1 MARTG
6 KTTTRYADA
15 ASIVEALRSH
25 LHWQQDRWLF
35 IPNLRMGTG
44 FGGLYNHTVEQSL
57 DAWAMA
63 LWPSLRFAKIAYEV
77 KVSRHDFFR
86 ELEHPAKRL
95 AALSV
100 SNRFYFAVPSG
111 LVSLAEVPKETGLI
125 YLSDL
130 SVRECNVIKEAP
142 WRDGP
147 APSWTFIASVARRLQ
162 KVQDPGVLAMDVA
175 DGLRG

>member
-1 MARTG
+1 MRQG

-15 ASIVEALRSH
+15 KSIIEAIGKH
-25 LHWQQDRWLF
+25 FHWQRDRWLF

-44 FGGLYNHTVEQSL
+44 FGGYSQPGESVEQSI

-63 LWPSLRFAKIAYEV
+63 LWPSLQFKKVAYEV

-86 ELEHPAKRL
+86 ELDHPEKRQ

-100 SNRFYFAVPSG
+100 SNQFYFAVPSG
-111 LVSLAEVPKETGLI
+111 LVSLTEVPKEAGLI

-130 SVRECNVIKEAP
+130 SVGECKVIKEAP
-142 WRDGP
+142 RRDGP

-162 KVQDPGVLAMDVA
+162 KVQDPGVLAMGD
-175 DGLRG
+175 DDHQ

>member
-1 MARTG
+1 MRHG

-15 ASIVEALRSH
+15 KSIIEAIGKH
-25 LHWQQDRWLF
+25 FHWQRDRWLF

-44 FGGLYNHTVEQSL
+44 FGGFYDHTVEQSI

-63 LWPSLRFAKIAYEV
+63 TWPSLRFKKVAYEV

-86 ELEHPAKRL
+86 EMANPEKRQ

-100 SNRFYFAVPSG
+100 SNRFYFAVPESLVSPAEIPADAG
-111 LVSLAEVPKETGLI
+111 LVYVGDRQCK
-125 YLSDL
+125 
-130 SVRECNVIKEAP
+130 VIKEAP

-162 KVQDPGVLAMDVA
+162 KVQETDNLQP
-175 DGLRG
+175 

>member
-15 ASIVEALRSH
+15 GSIVEAIGQSY
-25 LHWQQDRWLF
+25 HWQRDRWLF

-44 FGGLYNHTVEQSL
+44 FGAVFDHTMEQSI

-63 LWPSLRFAKIAYEV
+63 FWPSLRFKKVAYEV

-86 ELEHPAKRL
+86 ELEHPEKRQ

-111 LVSLAEVPKETGLI
+111 LVSPVEVPKEAGLI
-125 YLSDL
+125 YVRDL
-130 SVRECNVIKEAP
+130 KRGVCKVIKEAP
-142 WRDGP
+142 WREGP
-147 APSWTFIASVARRLQ
+147 APSWSFIASVSRRLQ
-162 KVQDPGVLAMDVA
+162 SGWRAEAESVEG
-175 DGLRG
+175 